1 MDVTVPCI
9 CPPLEDVRRHPDG
22 DTIGLVD
29 TLDFFRAT
37 AIRKSLA
44 FINSDDPEARAV
56 EVLARLSL
64 AYVMF
69 GIDRWTVVDAKG
81 KAVPVS
87 HAAIRSS
94 LLANDT
100 AASIVVE
107 AADELYQQAVLLPLM
122 AGASTS
128 SPPMP
133 TGTSTSRPTGSS
145 RKRRKPSSP
154 SSTITTPM
162 DGIEMTS
169 QSLDGDFN
177 SSQSLT

>member
-9 CPPLEDVRRHPDG
+9 CPWPDDIVPHPDG

-29 TLDFFRAT
+29 RLDFFRAT

-69 GIDRWTVVDAKG
+69 GIERWTVVDAKG

-133 TGTSTSRPTGSS
+133 TGGSTSRRTGSS
-145 RKRRKPSSP
+145 KKPRTRSSP
-154 SSTITTPM
+154 SSTTTSRT
-162 DGIEMTS
+162 DGIGTMS
-169 QSLDGDFN
+169 SPLAGDF
-177 SSQSLT
+177 SS